1 MLKIISKLIP
11 FRIIKLIFR
20 LMASMASAIVIVS
33 GYLLLVSN
41 DERNRESDTAFES
54 DETDDK
60 TRQEMD

>member
-1 MLKIISKLIP
+1 
-11 FRIIKLIFR
+11 
-20 LMASMASAIVIVS
+20 MASMASAIVIVS